1 MTQLKYCVK
10 YHHTSVASLRQR
22 MAGFN
27 RNKWPVS
34 IGIDGLIQRNKQ
46 YSKEVSFPGLIGISS
61 SAYSKTLSFISR
73 DSFWGGKSSIHAKD
87 LEETLDPN
95 VTERIERL
103 ISVLR
108 EAIKEQVEA
117 GNHWFYQGFSKS
129 CLKEA
134 VMLRPDLLQTWIQ
147 AIESETRWA
156 ERILRL
162 SQSFYEAI
170 LDILFETDPPSAMKL
185 LTRLESCP
193 GGINFIDSDTGI
205 KCRVFSAF
213 RRGSHPAIQEIL
225 EDYLEKCLN
234 DSELFELA
242 YVAQE
247 TNNLDWLKQK
257 ITQGLNST
265 KLFEQA
271 RAVTLIGF
279 LEDENCLK
287 DFESILKRP
296 NSWVHSVAEKALHEW
311 KQNVWAKAWFKK
323 FIEEKE
329 DVRAW
334 ASFSLFLKC
343 TDRRFWLWKE
353 KLSSDIEISSDR
365 LTFLN
370 FNIDG
375 IKKNIEENEKS
386 RGKTFL
392 YEKVL
397 ENQAWP
403 WMGYT

>member
-1 MTQLKYCVK
+1 
-10 YHHTSVASLRQR
+10 
-22 MAGFN
+22 
-27 RNKWPVS
+27 
-34 IGIDGLIQRNKQ
+34 
-46 YSKEVSFPGLIGISS
+46 
-61 SAYSKTLSFISR
+61 
-73 DSFWGGKSSIHAKD
+73 
-87 LEETLDPN
+87 
-95 VTERIERL
+95 
-103 ISVLR
+103 
-108 EAIKEQVEA
+108 
-117 GNHWFYQGFSKS
+117 
-129 CLKEA
+129 
-134 VMLRPDLLQTWIQ
+134 
-147 AIESETRWA
+147 
-156 ERILRL
+156 
-162 SQSFYEAI
+162 
-170 LDILFETDPPSAMKL
+170 
-185 LTRLESCP
+185 
-193 GGINFIDSDTGI
+193 
-205 KCRVFSAF
+205 
-213 RRGSHPAIQEIL
+213 L

-334 ASFSLFLKC
+334 VSFSLFLKC

-353 KLSSDIEISSDR
+353 KLLSDFEIGRDR

-370 FNIDG
+370 FNIDR
-375 IKKNIEENEKS
+375 IKKSIEENEKS